1 MQEVSRAILVR
12 RVLSFTLFVG
22 LHIAALHADRAAPR
36 QKAQAQRTASRALTV
51 ERIYSAPDLAG
62 SLTSGIEWNYT
73 TVLNL
78 IFLVVALALLVRFL
92 RTGGL
97 PMLKM
102 MNRPEQEM
110 AHHDMGHHDM
120 AQ

>member
-1 MQEVSRAILVR
+1 MGYIFVTFYVTMAAAGYVVE
-12 RVLSFTLFVG
+12 FLFE
-22 LHIAALHADRAAPR
+22 ALGMIPQNRNVVA
-36 QKAQAQRTASRALTV
+36 
-51 ERIYSAPDLAG
+51 
-62 SLTSGIEWNYT
+62 LTSGIQWNYT

-78 IFLVVALALLVRFL
+78 IFLVVALVLLVRFL

-110 AHHDMGHHDM
+110 A
-120 AQ
+120 QKI